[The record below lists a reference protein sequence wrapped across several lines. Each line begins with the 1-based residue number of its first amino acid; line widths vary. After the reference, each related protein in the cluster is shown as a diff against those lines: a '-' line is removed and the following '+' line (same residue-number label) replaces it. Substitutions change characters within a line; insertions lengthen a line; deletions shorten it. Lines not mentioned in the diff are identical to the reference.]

1 MVIDILNLVEIA
13 VYNLI
18 KSYGHKLQKSAHINT
33 CENLPYNF
41 IGLTDH

>member
-1 MVIDILNLVEIA
+1 MSIFNLAEIA

-18 KSYGHKLQKSAHINT
+18 KSYGPKLQKSAHINI
-33 CENLPYNF
+33 CRNFSYNF